1 MKQPHK
7 MVCVLILV
15 CALFSI
21 SNAAFAAEPYDPLV
35 TIATLNMAISSIS
48 NIISS
53 SDRVVLDQEYRN
65 IINNLSVGSIADD
78 DEILV
83 LFERMMDIIT
93 NETLRIEE
101 EELFKSKYTK
111 KEQEAITRSL
121 TGIRAYG
128 GDPWSFLGSLLAS
141 SASAYFGYKDQINSI
156 RGELDDS
163 LWSLKKERV
172 IDLNDLQKQL
182 LTSSWRL
189 LRKYRLPDEYRVTE
203 DTLRDFSKALAEQD
217 KEKALIMFA
226 HLEDAFSVFPPFWY
240 HYGKVAREVGRQD
253 LAINCFDAFE
263 RVWRGVLRK
272 DPFYV
277 EVAKER
283 ILLLNPSTDSKEIAK
298 YIKIIRDNSQVSD
311 WMNYLVA
318 GVFLYAIGEKE
329 QAIKCVELNIAFESE
344 REISQIVLD
353 SMKAG
358 SLNISALPE
367 RIKAVLSQEGVEQET
382 LPSLRDEEG
391 ESVVKNGIENN
402 EMTLNQGHIKLFVGT
417 IVWSLAS
424 SPEGNLLAVGL
435 NKGDVSVFN
444 MDTMEEVFSV
454 YAHPGWVR
462 NSQSLRFT
470 SDGQRLLSGGTDDYA
485 RLYDIKTGALLS
497 SFPHK
502 KGVVFVG
509 FSSDESKIFTGSGEF
524 VRIWDIKTG
533 GVLKSFE
540 LEGVF
545 LLSLGITCGAVSS
558 KGDRL
563 VVGHGN
569 DNYFLILDDNLRIL
583 DVTYT
588 EWLPASIDIW
598 RDGEI
603 TAFGDWDDNV
613 TLYSAKGQMTLQGH
627 DGDVNCVAISP
638 DGTKI
643 LSGSNDDF
651 VKLWDAHTGELLA
664 SFPFDGDVHDVVFSR
679 DGTYAIAGGN
689 CDYVYLWYI
698 GGF

>member
-1 MKQPHK
+1 

-569 DNYFLILDDNLRIL
+569 DNYFLILDDNLKIL

-603 TAFGDWDDNV
+603 IAFGDWDDNV

>member
-1 MKQPHK
+1 MKQPYK
-7 MVCVLILV
+7 TVCVLIIV

-21 SNAAFAAEPYDPLV
+21 PNAAFAVEPYDPLV
-35 TIATLNMAISSIS
+35 TLVTLNMAISSIG

-78 DEILV
+78 DEVLV

-101 EELFKSKYTK
+101 EELFRSKYTK
-111 KEQEAITRSL
+111 KEQDAITRSL

-128 GDPWSFLGSLLAS
+128 GDPWSFFGSLLAS
-141 SASAYFGYKDQINSI
+141 SVSAYFGYKDHINSI
-156 RGELDDS
+156 REELDDS
-163 LWSLKKERV
+163 LWSLKKERA

-203 DTLRDFSKALAEQD
+203 DTLRGFSKALAEQD
-217 KEKALIMFA
+217 KEKALIMFG

-240 HYGKVAREVGRQD
+240 HYGKVAREMGRQD
-253 LAINCFDAFE
+253 LAINCFDTFE

-283 ILLLNPSTDSKEIAK
+283 ILFLNPSTDSKEIAK

-311 WMNYLVA
+311 WMNHLVA
-318 GVFLYAIGEKE
+318 GVFLYGIGEKE
-329 QAIKCVELNIAFESE
+329 EAIKCIELNIAFESE
-344 REISQIVLD
+344 QEISQIVLD
-353 SMKAG
+353 SMRSG
-358 SLNISALPE
+358 SVNISAFPE
-367 RIKAVLSQEGVEQET
+367 KIRSALSQEREEPKT
-382 LPSLRDEEG
+382 LLSSRDEE
-391 ESVVKNGIENN
+391 EDSVVKNGIDNN
-402 EMTLNQGHIKLFVGT
+402 ELTLNQGHIKLFVGT
-417 IVWSLAS
+417 IVHSLAS
-424 SPEGNLLAVGL
+424 SPKGNYLAVGL

-444 MDTMEEVFSV
+444 IDTLEEVVSI

-470 SDGQRLLSGGTDDYA
+470 SDGQRLLSGGTDGYA

-509 FSSDESKIFTGSGEF
+509 FSSDESTIFTGSGEF
-524 VRIWDIKTG
+524 VRIWDMKTG
-533 GVLKSFE
+533 GILKSFE

-545 LLSLGITCGAVSS
+545 LLSLGIKCGAVSS

-569 DNYFLILDDNLRIL
+569 DNYLVIFDKDLNVLDIVYTS
-583 DVTYT
+583 DVF
-588 EWLPASIDIW
+588 ESVAIW
-598 RDGEI
+598 GDGEI
-603 TAFGDWDDNV
+603 VAIGDWDDNV
-613 TLYSAKGQMTLQGH
+613 TLYSAKGQMILQGH

-651 VKLWDAHTGELLA
+651 VKLWDVRSGELLA
-664 SFPFDGDVHDVVFSR
+664 SFPFDGDVHDVAFSR

>member
-1 MKQPHK
+1 
-7 MVCVLILV
+7 
-15 CALFSI
+15 
-21 SNAAFAAEPYDPLV
+21 
-35 TIATLNMAISSIS
+35 
-48 NIISS
+48 
-53 SDRVVLDQEYRN
+53 
-65 IINNLSVGSIADD
+65 
-78 DEILV
+78 
-83 LFERMMDIIT
+83 MMDIIT

-569 DNYFLILDDNLRIL
+569 DNYFLILDDNLKIL

-603 TAFGDWDDNV
+603 IAFGDWDDNV

>member
-1 MKQPHK
+1 
-7 MVCVLILV
+7 
-15 CALFSI
+15 
-21 SNAAFAAEPYDPLV
+21 
-35 TIATLNMAISSIS
+35 
-48 NIISS
+48 
-53 SDRVVLDQEYRN
+53 
-65 IINNLSVGSIADD
+65 
-78 DEILV
+78 
-83 LFERMMDIIT
+83 
-93 NETLRIEE
+93 
-101 EELFKSKYTK
+101 
-111 KEQEAITRSL
+111 
-121 TGIRAYG
+121 
-128 GDPWSFLGSLLAS
+128 
-141 SASAYFGYKDQINSI
+141 
-156 RGELDDS
+156 
-163 LWSLKKERV
+163 
-172 IDLNDLQKQL
+172 
-182 LTSSWRL
+182 
-189 LRKYRLPDEYRVTE
+189 
-203 DTLRDFSKALAEQD
+203 
-217 KEKALIMFA
+217 MFA

-569 DNYFLILDDNLRIL
+569 DNYFLILDDNLKIL

-603 TAFGDWDDNV
+603 IAFGDWDDNV

>member
-391 ESVVKNGIENN
+391 ESVVKNGIESN

-569 DNYFLILDDNLRIL
+569 DNYFLILDDNLKIL

-603 TAFGDWDDNV
+603 IAFGDWDDNV

>member
-1 MKQPHK
+1 
-7 MVCVLILV
+7 
-15 CALFSI
+15 
-21 SNAAFAAEPYDPLV
+21 
-35 TIATLNMAISSIS
+35 
-48 NIISS
+48 
-53 SDRVVLDQEYRN
+53 
-65 IINNLSVGSIADD
+65 
-78 DEILV
+78 
-83 LFERMMDIIT
+83 MDIIT

-569 DNYFLILDDNLRIL
+569 DNYFLILDDNLKIL

-603 TAFGDWDDNV
+603 IAFGDWDDNV

>member
-1 MKQPHK
+1 M
-7 MVCVLILV
+7 
-15 CALFSI
+15 
-21 SNAAFAAEPYDPLV
+21 
-35 TIATLNMAISSIS
+35 
-48 NIISS
+48 
-53 SDRVVLDQEYRN
+53 
-65 IINNLSVGSIADD
+65 
-78 DEILV
+78 
-83 LFERMMDIIT
+83 
-93 NETLRIEE
+93 
-101 EELFKSKYTK
+101 FKSKYTK

-569 DNYFLILDDNLRIL
+569 DNYFLILDDNLKIL

-603 TAFGDWDDNV
+603 IAFGDWDDNV

>member
-569 DNYFLILDDNLRIL
+569 DNYFLILDDNLKIL

-603 TAFGDWDDNV
+603 IAFGDWDDNV